1 MHIVTMQLGDTPG
14 EFNHGIDTT
23 KYNDTQKLA
32 LSGCE
37 KVFK

>member
-1 MHIVTMQLGDTPG
+1 MQLGGTPG
-14 EFNHGIDTT
+14 EFNHDIDTT
-23 KYNDTQKLA
+23 KYDNTQKLA